1 MSRIEAGSKTVRGLL
16 SGVKYT
22 IGYFQREYKWERR
35 HIEELLYDLETK
47 FLSSY
52 DEKHEHS
59 QVQYYPNYFLGSIVL
74 SDNGGQNSII
84 DGQQRLTSLTLLLI
98 YLHNLQQER
107 AEKVDVHNLIFSTRY
122 CEKSFNI
129 NVPERTTCLEALYNG
144 EDFDTTDQPESV
156 RNIVERYRDIGD
168 IFSNDL
174 KGHALPYFIDW
185 LIENVDLVEIKTHST
200 DDAYTIFETM
210 NDRGLSLSPTEM
222 LKGYLLSNIDDPDER
237 AADNDF
243 WKDRILELVEIGVE
257 IGKTEEV
264 DFFKAWLRA
273 KYANSI
279 RDRKKGTSNE
289 DFEKIGT
296 EFHKWVRDEKG
307 RIGLKESADFRDFIK
322 NKFAQ
327 FSKHYIRVRKA
338 AQTFTPGLEYVFYN
352 ARNNF
357 TLQYP
362 LVLAPLRPEDD
373 QETVNRKIRLVSGY
387 IDIFIARRVVNFRTL
402 GYSSIVYTMFQ
413 LMKKIRDLDVTELVE
428 VLRAEVAE
436 MPETFEGVKDF
447 YLHQQNQR
455 RMHHL
460 LARMTYHIEQQSGTE
475 SSFETYISREI
486 KKPFEIEHV
495 WANKYERHTDEF
507 TTEEEF
513 AQYRNRFGG
522 LLLLPRGFNQS
533 LGADTYKEKVKAYF
547 GQNLLAKSLNEQ
559 CYQNNPSFISYV
571 NQSGLPFR
579 PHHEFR
585 KVDIDARQELYRKI
599 CEEIWSPSRFD
610 RELV

>member
-35 HIEELLYDLETK
+35 HVEELLYDLEAK
-47 FLSSY
+47 FSASY
-52 DEKHEHS
+52 EESHERS
-59 QVQYYPNYFLGSIVL
+59 RIQEYPNYFLGSIVL
-74 SDNGGQNSII
+74 SNKDGHNSII

-98 YLHNLQQER
+98 YLHNLQKR
-107 AEKVDVHNLIFSTRY
+107 CTVDEGGEVLPTLIFSTRFGK
-122 CEKSFNI
+122 KSFNI
-129 NVPERTTCLEALYNG
+129 DVPERTTCLEALYKG
-144 EDFDTTDQPESV
+144 DDFDATDQPESV
-156 RNIVERYRDIGD
+156 RNIVDRYHDIGEL
-168 IFSNDL
+168 FSDDL

-243 WKDRILELVEIGVE
+243 WKGRILELAE
-257 IGKTEEV
+257 IGKNEEV
-264 DFFKAWLRA
+264 DFFKMWLRA

-279 RDRKKGTSNE
+279 RERTRGASNK

-296 EFHKWVRDEKG
+296 EFHKWVRDEKD
-307 RIGLKESADFRDFIK
+307 RIGLKESADFRDFIE

-327 FSKHYIRVRKA
+327 YSKHYIRVRKA
-338 AQTFTPGLEYVFYN
+338 AQTFTPGLEYVYYN
-352 ARNNF
+352 AHNNF

-362 LVLAPLRPEDD
+362 LVLAPLCPADD
-373 QETVNRKIRLVSGY
+373 LDTVNRKIRLVSGY

-413 LMKKIRDLDVTELVE
+413 LMKKIRDLDVTELAE
-428 VLRAEVAE
+428 VLRTEVAE
-436 MPETFEGVKDF
+436 IPETFEGIKDF

-455 RMHHL
+455 RVHHL
-460 LARMTYHIEQQSGTE
+460 LARMTYHIEQKSGTE
-475 SSFETYISREI
+475 SSFETYKSREI

-533 LGADTYKEKVKAYF
+533 LGADTYEEKVKAYF
-547 GQNLLAKSLNEQ
+547 GQNLLVKSLNEQ
-559 CYQNNPSFISYV
+559 CYRNNPSFMNYV

-599 CEEIWSPSRFD
+599 CEEIWSPARFD
-610 RELV
+610 TELVD

>member
-35 HIEELLYDLETK
+35 HIEELLYDLEAK
-47 FLSSY
+47 FSASY
-52 DEKHEHS
+52 EESHERS
-59 QVQYYPNYFLGSIVL
+59 RIQEYPNYFLGSIVL
-74 SDNGGQNSII
+74 SNKDGHNSII

-98 YLHNLQQER
+98 YLHNLQKR
-107 AEKVDVHNLIFSTRY
+107 YTVDEGGEVLSNLIFSTRFGK
-122 CEKSFNI
+122 KSFNI
-129 NVPERTTCLEALYNG
+129 DVPERTTCLEALYKG
-144 EDFDTTDQPESV
+144 DDFDATDQPESV
-156 RNIVERYRDIGD
+156 RNIVDRYHDIGEL
-168 IFSNDL
+168 FSDDL

-237 AADNDF
+237 GADNDF
-243 WKDRILELVEIGVE
+243 WKGRILELAE
-257 IGKTEEV
+257 IGKNEEV
-264 DFFKAWLRA
+264 DFFKMWLRA

-279 RDRKKGTSNE
+279 RERTRGASNK

-296 EFHKWVRDEKG
+296 EFHKWVRDEKD
-307 RIGLKESADFRDFIK
+307 RIGLKESADFRDFIE

-327 FSKHYIRVRKA
+327 YSKHYIRVRKA
-338 AQTFTPGLEYVFYN
+338 AQTFTPGLEYVYYN
-352 ARNNF
+352 AHNNF

-362 LVLAPLRPEDD
+362 LVLAPLCPADD
-373 QETVNRKIRLVSGY
+373 LDTVNRKIRLVSGY

-413 LMKKIRDLDVTELVE
+413 LMKKIRDLDVTELAE
-428 VLRAEVAE
+428 VLRTEVAE
-436 MPETFEGVKDF
+436 IPETFEGIKDF

-455 RMHHL
+455 RVHHL
-460 LARMTYHIEQQSGTE
+460 LARMTYHIEQKSGTE
-475 SSFETYISREI
+475 SSFETYKSREI

-533 LGADTYKEKVKAYF
+533 LGADTYEGKVKAYF
-547 GQNLLAKSLNEQ
+547 GQNLLVRSLNEQ
-559 CYQNNPSFISYV
+559 CYHNNPSFMNYV

-599 CEEIWSPSRFD
+599 CEEIWSPARFD
-610 RELV
+610 TELVD

>member
-35 HIEELLYDLETK
+35 HIEELLYDLEAK
-47 FLSSY
+47 FSASY
-52 DEKHEHS
+52 EESHERS
-59 QVQYYPNYFLGSIVL
+59 RIQEYPNYFLGSIVL
-74 SDNGGQNSII
+74 SNKDGQNSII

-98 YLHNLQQER
+98 YLHNLQKR
-107 AEKVDVHNLIFSTRY
+107 CTVDEDDEVLSNLIFSTRFGK
-122 CEKSFNI
+122 KSFNI
-129 NVPERTTCLEALYNG
+129 DVPERTTCLEALYKG
-144 EDFDTTDQPESV
+144 DDFDATDQPESV
-156 RNIVERYRDIGD
+156 RNIVDRYRDIE
-168 IFSNDL
+168 DL
-174 KGHALPYFIDW
+174 FPDYLNGRALPYFIDW

-237 AADNDF
+237 ANDNDF
-243 WKDRILELVEIGVE
+243 WKGRILELAE
-257 IGKTEEV
+257 IGKNEEV
-264 DFFKAWLRA
+264 DFFKVWLRA

-279 RDRKKGTSNE
+279 RERTRGASNK

-296 EFHKWVRDEKG
+296 EFHKWVRDEKDH
-307 RIGLKESADFRDFIK
+307 IVLKESADFRDFIK

-352 ARNNF
+352 AHNNF

-413 LMKKIRDLDVTELVE
+413 LMKKIRDLDVPELVE
-428 VLRAEVAE
+428 VLRAEVTE
-436 MPETFEGVKDF
+436 IPETFEGIKDF

-460 LARMTYHIEQQSGTE
+460 LARMTYHIEQKSGTE
-475 SSFETYISREI
+475 SSFETYKSREI

-533 LGADTYKEKVKAYF
+533 LGADTYEEKVKAYF

-559 CYQNNPSFISYV
+559 CYRNNPSFMNYV

-579 PHHEFR
+579 PHSEFR
-585 KVDIDARQELYRKI
+585 KADIDARQELYRKI